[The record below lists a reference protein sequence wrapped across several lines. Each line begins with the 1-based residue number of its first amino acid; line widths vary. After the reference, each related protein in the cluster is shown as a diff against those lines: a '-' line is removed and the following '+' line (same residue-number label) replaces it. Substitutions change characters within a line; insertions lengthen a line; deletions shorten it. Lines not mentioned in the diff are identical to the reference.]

1 MRDPSEEKEL
11 PLVLVTDDDPLMRRF
26 HEKLL
31 KDIARITMATD
42 TYEAEEKMHSLHPA
56 LVLLDDIMPNCPTG
70 LTLLEKVKKDE
81 ALADIPII
89 MVTASNKKEE
99 VMRGLQ
105 AGASAY
111 ITKPVDSVALRK
123 AACAELDKRSKVVWI
138 VMQDKVLGKALE
150 ELFLRLKCEVLLS
163 ASEEDVEAE
172 KFDRSP
178 DLVLVGRVSEEKTER
193 QQFEEIR
200 TRPFCNDVPLIL
212 IAQDEEAGEGLSA
225 PFSFLLAPVEA
236 QEVALQAARLMRSS

>member
-1 MRDPSEEKEL
+1 MSNSDGEKEL
-11 PLVLVTDDDPLMRRF
+11 PLVLVTDDDLLMRLF
-26 HEKLL
+26 HENLL
-31 KDIARITMATD
+31 KDIAHIVAATN
-42 TYEAEEKMHSLHPA
+42 TYEAEEKMRSLHPA

-99 VMRGLQ
+99 IMRGLQ

-111 ITKPVDSVALRK
+111 ITKPVDPVALRK
-123 AACAELDKRSKVVWI
+123 AACAELEKCSKVVWI

-163 ASEEDVEAE
+163 VSEEEFEAE
-172 KFDRSP
+172 KLDRSP
-178 DLVLVGRVSEEKTER
+178 DLVLVGCVSEEKTER

-200 TRPFCNDVPLIL
+200 ARPFCKDVPLIL
-212 IAQDEEAGEGLSA
+212 IGQEQEAGEGLSA
-225 PFSFLLAPVEA
+225 PSSFLLAPVEA
-236 QEVALQAARLMRSS
+236 QEVALQAARLMRR